1 MHVFS
6 VASSI
11 WPLKTVLLLVEVAL
25 LRKQIFFFITFIKI
39 LASDLKQTHLSFEE
53 MCCLSP
59 V

>member
-25 LRKQIFFFITFIKI
+25 LRKQIFFFYYVHKNPCIR
-39 LASDLKQTHLSFEE
+39 LKTDSSVF
-53 MCCLSP
+53 
-59 V
+59 